1 MDLMMLQRSP
11 HFFMR
16 ELLSGEGKGE
26 KNENVERG
34 IPCVVSLLQSSGL
47 LFGKPKEWRR
57 ERVAAASCGTIIPQY
72 PSPSLPH

>member
-16 ELLSGEGKGE
+16 ELLSGEGKDE

-47 LFGKPKEWRR
+47 LFEKPKEWPLLHHA
-57 ERVAAASCGTIIPQY
+57 EQ
-72 PSPSLPH
+72 

>member
-16 ELLSGEGKGE
+16 ELLSGGEGKGE
-26 KNENVERG
+26 KNKNVERG

-47 LFGKPKEWRR
+47 LFEKPKEWPLLHHA
-57 ERVAAASCGTIIPQY
+57 EQ
-72 PSPSLPH
+72 